1 MSEETLVLQRE
12 KSLAKLLT
20 SEIKHQEERWLDYET
35 EETQV
40 KIDVSDHILEQ
51 LIEEIANE
59 LNTISTNR

>member
-1 MSEETLVLQRE
+1 MSEETLALHRE

-20 SEIKHQEERWLDYET
+20 NEIKYQEERWLDYET

-40 KIDVSDHILEQ
+40 RIDVSDHILEQ

-59 LNTISTNR
+59 LNIISTNR